1 MAGDTQDW
9 AGSLL
14 PLLQICDSALPT
26 GAFAHTFGM
35 ESYLERGTVTDQ
47 ASFQD
52 WLERFLD
59 HQLVYADG
67 LAVRL
72 TAELF
77 TGTTAG
83 GASAGTAPSALAA
96 ADGAASPAD
105 PPAAPADAT
114 PDSDIDAGLVR
125 LDALLFAQALPAQVR
140 QAGLT
145 MGRRLL
151 EIGTLSLPGPGLERY
166 ARLVAEGTCHGHQAI
181 VFALI
186 GVDHGVPPAAIT
198 QAFLFSTLTSLTQNA
213 VRGIPIGQNAG
224 QRTLGALRPRVA
236 AAWERISALDMSD
249 LGVISPGLEIAQMHH
264 ETQRARMFM
273 S

>member
-1 MAGDTQDW
+1 MTGDAQDW

-35 ESYLERGTVTDQ
+35 ETYLERGTVSDQ

-77 TGTTAG
+77 AGTTAN
-83 GASAGTAPSALAA
+83 GASAGTAP
-96 ADGAASPAD
+96 
-105 PPAAPADAT
+105 
-114 PDSDIDAGLVR
+114 DSDFDAGLVR
-125 LDALLFAQALPAQVR
+125 LDALMFAQALPAQVR

-166 ARLVAEGTCHGHQAI
+166 ARLVAEGTCRGHQAI

-213 VRGIPIGQNAG
+213 VRGISIGQNAG

-249 LGVISPGLEIAQMHH
+249 LGVVSPGLEIAQMHH

>member
-1 MAGDTQDW
+1 M
-9 AGSLL
+9 
-14 PLLQICDSALPT
+14 
-26 GAFAHTFGM
+26 
-35 ESYLERGTVTDQ
+35 
-47 ASFQD
+47 
-52 WLERFLD
+52 
-59 HQLVYADG
+59 
-67 LAVRL
+67 
-72 TAELF
+72 
-77 TGTTAG
+77 
-83 GASAGTAPSALAA
+83 
-96 ADGAASPAD
+96 
-105 PPAAPADAT
+105 
-114 PDSDIDAGLVR
+114 
-125 LDALLFAQALPAQVR
+125 FAQALPAQVR

-166 ARLVAEGTCHGHQAI
+166 ARLVAEGTCRGHQAI

>member
-1 MAGDTQDW
+1 MAGDAQDW

-35 ESYLERGTVTDQ
+35 ETYLERGTVSDQ

-59 HQLVYADG
+59 HQLLYADG

-77 TGTTAG
+77 AGTTAN

-105 PPAAPADAT
+105 PPQPRRTRHPTPTSTPASSDST
-114 PDSDIDAGLVR
+114 PSCSPR
-125 LDALLFAQALPAQVR
+125 P
-140 QAGLT
+140 
-145 MGRRLL
+145 
-151 EIGTLSLPGPGLERY
+151 Y
-166 ARLVAEGTCHGHQAI
+166 
-181 VFALI
+181 
-186 GVDHGVPPAAIT
+186 
-198 QAFLFSTLTSLTQNA
+198 
-213 VRGIPIGQNAG
+213 
-224 QRTLGALRPRVA
+224 RPRC
-236 AAWERISALDMSD
+236 DK
-249 LGVISPGLEIAQMHH
+249 PG
-264 ETQRARMFM
+264 
-273 S
+273 

>member
-1 MAGDTQDW
+1 MAGDAQDW

-35 ESYLERGTVTDQ
+35 ETYLERGTVSDQ

-77 TGTTAG
+77 AGTTAN
-83 GASAGTAPSALAA
+83 GASAGTA
-96 ADGAASPAD
+96 
-105 PPAAPADAT
+105 
-114 PDSDIDAGLVR
+114 PDSDIDAGLVQ
-125 LDALLFAQALPAQVR
+125 LDALMFAQALPAQVR

-166 ARLVAEGTCHGHQAI
+166 ARLVAEGTCHSHQAI

-186 GVDHGVPPAAIT
+186 GVDHGVPPAAVT

-236 AAWERISALDMSD
+236 AAWERISTLDMSD
-249 LGVISPGLEIAQMHH
+249 LGVVSPGLEIAQMHH